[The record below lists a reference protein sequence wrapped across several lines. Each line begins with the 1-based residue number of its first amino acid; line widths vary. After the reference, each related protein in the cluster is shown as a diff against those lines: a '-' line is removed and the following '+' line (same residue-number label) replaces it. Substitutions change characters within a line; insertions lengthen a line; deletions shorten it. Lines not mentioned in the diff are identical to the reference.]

1 MIKTMKVMLCPN
13 NRQQTKLFEC
23 AGTARFIYNWVLDYE
38 QINYDYD
45 NGFVS
50 DYELRKR
57 LTELKKTHSGFMWL
71 NNYSNNIA
79 KQAVKDAC
87 NAYLNF
93 FKGITEFPNYK
104 SRRKAK
110 PSFYVDTDKIS
121 FTDTHVKLERLTTS
135 RKANKQKFNHIKLA
149 EKGRI
154 PVGVKYS
161 NPRVTFDG
169 INWWI
174 SVGIEVPENTNKP
187 LNDGIGIDIAI
198 RLQKSEN

>member
-50 DYELRKR
+50 DYELRKT

-87 NAYLNF
+87 NCLS
-93 FKGITEFPNYK
+93 EF
-104 SRRKAK
+104 
-110 PSFYVDTDKIS
+110 
-121 FTDTHVKLERLTTS
+121 L
-135 RKANKQKFNHIKLA
+135 
-149 EKGRI
+149 
-154 PVGVKYS
+154 
-161 NPRVTFDG
+161 
-169 INWWI
+169 
-174 SVGIEVPENTNKP
+174 
-187 LNDGIGIDIAI
+187 
-198 RLQKSEN
+198 